1 MKKLLLNPFEKF
13 SETKLLLFGIAITLI
28 GSYLGFVF
36 NGRFDG
42 AIDLHFSDEVTL
54 PQPFIDN
61 AINVFSI
68 SISLFFFGRIINK
81 KTRFI
86 DILIPSLVARLPFY
100 FLPFTNINN
109 FMVTFSNEIIG
120 NLDIKNSVNFHIET
134 FDLIAILLFA
144 IVSIGFLVWF
154 VILLFNGFKIATNCK
169 TPNHTLLFVFGIILA
184 EILSKILIYF
194 LNY

>member
-1 MKKLLLNPFEKF
+1 MKKLLINPFEKI

-28 GSYLGFVF
+28 GSYLGFIF

-42 AIDLHFSDEVTL
+42 VIDLHFSEQVTFL
-54 PQPFIDN
+54 QPFIDN
-61 AINVFSI
+61 VVNVFSL

-100 FLPFTNINN
+100 FLPFTNVNN

-120 NLDIKNSVNFHIET
+120 NLDLKNPINFHIET
-134 FDLIAILLFA
+134 LDLIAILLFA
-144 IVSIGFLVWF
+144 LVSIGFLVWF
-154 VILLFNGFKIATNCK
+154 VVLLFNGFKIATNCK
-169 TPNHTLLFVFGIILA
+169 TPNQTLLFVFGIILA
-184 EILSKILIYF
+184 ELLSKTLMYF
-194 LNY
+194 INY

>member
-13 SETKLLLFGIAITLI
+13 SETKLLLFGIAITLL

-68 SISLFFFGRIINK
+68 SISLFLFGRIINK

-120 NLDIKNSVNFHIET
+120 NLDIKNPVNFHIET